1 LYWLLEI
8 DSSSVYDDSSARTD
22 STALSIV
29 RDDDRGEKL
38 LLEQTMNLVDL
49 VKDQLTGQVLGS
61 LSSLVG
67 ASEADT
73 RKATS
78 AAVPALLGGL
88 AKLASSQGGA
98 NQITSALGGLDL
110 GQLGNLAGMLG
121 GSNASRMAD
130 QGGSLLGSLFGAS
143 ATGKM
148 VETLAGFLGM
158 KPGMARSLLA
168 YLAPIVLGMIAKQ
181 FGGRPD
187 AAGLQ
192 RLFSEQSSNIK
203 NALPAGLSLGDFGT
217 GSTQPAAKGRD
228 TREPARSPFPAWL
241 PLVLLPLL
249 AFGAWYMMN
258 LDKERKALVIEEEV
272 KEGPVTIDRTT
283 VIEREGK
290 KLEEAVV
297 ETISIDPKFV
307 EAIRLSK
314 NATELFGG
322 LTSVLKGV
330 TNEDTAR
337 LAIPELEKLAPVLS
351 GVQSEAEKLGAE
363 EKSAFGQFVSKNL
376 GLLQKVIDAA
386 MTIPGVKDL
395 LGPVVTPMIETLKK
409 LGA

>member
-1 LYWLLEI
+1 
-8 DSSSVYDDSSARTD
+8 
-22 STALSIV
+22 
-29 RDDDRGEKL
+29 
-38 LLEQTMNLVDL
+38 MNLVDL

-61 LSSLVG
+61 LGSLIG
-67 ASEADT
+67 ADESQT
-73 RKATS
+73 RSATS

-98 NQITSALGGLDL
+98 SQIASAMGGLDL
-110 GQLGNLAGMLG
+110 GALGNLAGMLG

-158 KPGMARSLLA
+158 KPGIARSLLA
-168 YLAPIVLGMIAKQ
+168 YLAPVVLGMVAKQ
-181 FGGRPD
+181 FTGGRAD

-192 RLFSEQSSNIK
+192 RLFADQSSNIR
-203 NALPAGLSLGDFGT
+203 NALPAGLSLGDFGAVSGGGKPT
-217 GSTQPAAKGRD
+217 PASSHRGHE
-228 TREPARSPFPAWL
+228 EPARSGFPAWL

-249 AFGAWYMMN
+249 ALGAWWLMN
-258 LDKERKALVIEEEV
+258 RDKMAKEDGGVMIEEV
-272 KEGPVTIDRTT
+272 RKEGPITIDRTE

-290 KLEEAVV
+290 KLIDTVS

-307 EAIRLSK
+307 EAARLAVNS
-314 NATELFGG
+314 TDLFGG
-322 LTSVLKGV
+322 LSKILGGV

-337 LAIPELEKLAPVLS
+337 AAIPELEKLAPVLS
-351 GVQSEAEKLGAE
+351 GVQSEAAKLEGENKTAFAE
-363 EKSAFGQFVSKNL
+363 FVSKNV
-376 GLLQKVIDAA
+376 GLLQKVIDTA
-386 MTIPGVKDL
+386 MAIPGVKDL
-395 LGPVVTPMIETLKK
+395 LGPVVGPMLETIKK

>member
-1 LYWLLEI
+1 LNRVF
-8 DSSSVYDDSSARTD
+8 SG
-22 STALSIV
+22 V
-29 RDDDRGEKL
+29 RDGRHDSL

-61 LSSLVG
+61 LGSLIG
-67 ASEADT
+67 ADESQT
-73 RKATS
+73 RSATS

-98 NQITSALGGLDL
+98 SQIASAMGGLDL
-110 GQLGNLAGMLG
+110 GALGNLAGMLG

-158 KPGMARSLLA
+158 KPGVARSLLA
-168 YLAPIVLGMIAKQ
+168 YLAPIVLGMVAKQ
-181 FGGRPD
+181 FTGGRAD

-192 RLFSEQSSNIK
+192 RLFADQAGNIK
-203 NALPAGLSLGDFGT
+203 NALPAGLSLGDFGAVSGGGKPT
-217 GSTQPAAKGRD
+217 PASSHRGHE
-228 TREPARSPFPAWL
+228 EPARSGFPAWL

-249 AFGAWYMMN
+249 ALGAWWLMN
-258 LDKERKALVIEEEV
+258 RDKMAKEDGGVMIEEV
-272 KEGPVTIDRTT
+272 RKEGPITIDRTE

-290 KLEEAVV
+290 KLIDTVS

-307 EAIRLSK
+307 EAARLAVNS
-314 NATELFGG
+314 TDLFGG
-322 LTSVLKGV
+322 LSKILGGV

-337 LAIPELEKLAPVLS
+337 AAIPELEKLAPVLS
-351 GVQSEAEKLGAE
+351 GVQSEAAKLEGENKTAFAE
-363 EKSAFGQFVSKNL
+363 FVSKNV
-376 GLLQKVIDAA
+376 GLLQKVIDTA
-386 MTIPGVKDL
+386 MAIPGVKDL
-395 LGPVVTPMIETLKK
+395 LGPVVGPMVETIKK

>member
-1 LYWLLEI
+1 
-8 DSSSVYDDSSARTD
+8 
-22 STALSIV
+22 
-29 RDDDRGEKL
+29 
-38 LLEQTMNLVDL
+38 MNLVDL
-49 VKDQLTGQVLGS
+49 VKEQLTGQVLGS
-61 LSSLVG
+61 LGALVG
-67 ASEADT
+67 ANESDA

-78 AAVPALLGGL
+78 VAVPALLGGL

-98 NQITSALGGLDL
+98 NQIASALGGLDL

-121 GSNASRMAD
+121 GSNATRMAD
-130 QGGSLLGSLFGAS
+130 QGGSLLGSLFGTS
-143 ATGKM
+143 NTSKM

-168 YLAPIVLGMIAKQ
+168 YLAPIVLGIVAKQ

-187 AAGLQ
+187 AASLQ
-192 RLFSEQSSNIK
+192 RLFSEQSNNIK
-203 NALPAGLSLGDFGT
+203 SALPSGLSLGDFGAV
-217 GSTQPAAKGRD
+217 STQPASKGH
-228 TREPARSPFPAWL
+228 EPARSPFPAWL

-258 LDKERKALVIEEEV
+258 LDKQRKALVVEEEV
-272 KEGPVTIDRTT
+272 KEGPVTVDRTT
-283 VIEREGK
+283 VVEREGK

-307 EAIRLSK
+307 EALRLSK
-314 NATELFGG
+314 NASELFGG

-337 LAIPELEKLAPVLS
+337 AAIPELEKLAPMLS
-351 GVQSEAEKLGAE
+351 GVQSEAEKLNAE

>member
-1 LYWLLEI
+1 LNRVF
-8 DSSSVYDDSSARTD
+8 SG
-22 STALSIV
+22 V
-29 RDDDRGEKL
+29 RDGRHDSL

-61 LSSLVG
+61 LGSLIG
-67 ASEADT
+67 ADESQT
-73 RKATS
+73 RSATS

-98 NQITSALGGLDL
+98 SQIASAMGGLDL
-110 GQLGNLAGMLG
+110 GALGNLAGMLG

-158 KPGMARSLLA
+158 KPGIARSLLA
-168 YLAPIVLGMIAKQ
+168 YLAPVVLGMVAKQ
-181 FGGRPD
+181 FTGGRAD

-192 RLFSEQSSNIK
+192 RLFADQSSNIR
-203 NALPAGLSLGDFGT
+203 NALPAGLSLGDFGAVSGGGKPT
-217 GSTQPAAKGRD
+217 PASSHRGHE
-228 TREPARSPFPAWL
+228 EPARSGFPAWL

-249 AFGAWYMMN
+249 ALGAWWLMN
-258 LDKERKALVIEEEV
+258 RDKMAKEDGGVMIEEV
-272 KEGPVTIDRTT
+272 RKEGPITIDRTE

-290 KLEEAVV
+290 KLIDTVS

-307 EAIRLSK
+307 EAARLAVNS
-314 NATELFGG
+314 TDLFGG
-322 LTSVLKGV
+322 LSKILGGV

-337 LAIPELEKLAPVLS
+337 AAIPELEKLAPVLS
-351 GVQSEAEKLGAE
+351 GVQSEAAKLEGENKTAFAE
-363 EKSAFGQFVSKNL
+363 FVSKNV
-376 GLLQKVIDAA
+376 GLLQKVIDTA
-386 MTIPGVKDL
+386 MAIPGVKDL
-395 LGPVVTPMIETLKK
+395 LGPVVGPMLETIKK

>member
-1 LYWLLEI
+1 LNRVF
-8 DSSSVYDDSSARTD
+8 SG
-22 STALSIV
+22 V
-29 RDDDRGEKL
+29 RDGRHDSL

-61 LSSLVG
+61 LGSLIG
-67 ASEADT
+67 ADESQT
-73 RKATS
+73 RSATS

-98 NQITSALGGLDL
+98 SQIASAMGGLDL
-110 GQLGNLAGMLG
+110 GALGNLAGMLG

-158 KPGMARSLLA
+158 KPGIARSLLA
-168 YLAPIVLGMIAKQ
+168 YLAPVVLGMVAKQ
-181 FGGRPD
+181 FTGGRAD

-192 RLFSEQSSNIK
+192 RLFADQSSNIR

-217 GSTQPAAKGRD
+217 VSGGGKPTPASSHRGHE
-228 TREPARSPFPAWL
+228 EPARSGFPAWL

-249 AFGAWYMMN
+249 ALGAWWLMN
-258 LDKERKALVIEEEV
+258 RDKMAKEDGGVMIEEV
-272 KEGPVTIDRTT
+272 RKEGPITIDRTE

-290 KLEEAVV
+290 KLIDTVS

-307 EAIRLSK
+307 EAARLAVNS
-314 NATELFGG
+314 TDLFGG
-322 LTSVLKGV
+322 LSKILGGV

-337 LAIPELEKLAPVLS
+337 AAIPELEKLAPVLS
-351 GVQSEAEKLGAE
+351 GVQSEAAKLEGENKTAFAE
-363 EKSAFGQFVSKNL
+363 FVSKNV
-376 GLLQKVIDAA
+376 GLLQKVIDTA
-386 MTIPGVKDL
+386 MAIPGVKDL
-395 LGPVVTPMIETLKK
+395 LGPVVGPMLETIKK

>member
-1 LYWLLEI
+1 LNRVF
-8 DSSSVYDDSSARTD
+8 SG
-22 STALSIV
+22 V
-29 RDDDRGEKL
+29 RDGRHDSL

-61 LSSLVG
+61 LGSLIG
-67 ASEADT
+67 ADESQT
-73 RKATS
+73 RSATS

-98 NQITSALGGLDL
+98 SQIASAMGGLDL
-110 GQLGNLAGMLG
+110 GALGNLAGMLG

-158 KPGMARSLLA
+158 KPGIARSLLA
-168 YLAPIVLGMIAKQ
+168 YLAPIVLGMVAKQ
-181 FGGRPD
+181 FTGGRAD

-192 RLFSEQSSNIK
+192 RLFADQSSNIR
-203 NALPAGLSLGDFGT
+203 NALPAGLSLGDFGAVSGGGKPT
-217 GSTQPAAKGRD
+217 PASSHRGHE
-228 TREPARSPFPAWL
+228 EPARSGFPAWL

-249 AFGAWYMMN
+249 ALGAWWLMN
-258 LDKERKALVIEEEV
+258 RDKMAKEDGGVMIEEV
-272 KEGPVTIDRTT
+272 RKEGPITIDRTE

-290 KLEEAVV
+290 KLIDTVS

-307 EAIRLSK
+307 EAARLAVNS
-314 NATELFGG
+314 TDLFGG
-322 LTSVLKGV
+322 LSKILGGV

-337 LAIPELEKLAPVLS
+337 AAIPELEKLAPVLS
-351 GVQSEAEKLGAE
+351 GVQSEAAKLEGENKTAFAE
-363 EKSAFGQFVSKNL
+363 FVSKNV
-376 GLLQKVIDAA
+376 GLLQKVIDTA
-386 MTIPGVKDL
+386 MAIPGVKDL
-395 LGPVVTPMIETLKK
+395 LGPVVGPMLETIKK

>member
-1 LYWLLEI
+1 
-8 DSSSVYDDSSARTD
+8 
-22 STALSIV
+22 
-29 RDDDRGEKL
+29 
-38 LLEQTMNLVDL
+38 MNLVDL

-61 LSSLVG
+61 LSALVG
-67 ASEADT
+67 ANEADT
-73 RKATS
+73 RKA
-78 AAVPALLGGL
+78 AGVAVPAILGGL
-88 AKLASSQGGA
+88 AKLASTQGGA

-121 GSNASRMAD
+121 GSNASRIGD
-130 QGGSLLGSLFGAS
+130 QGGSLLGSLFGTS
-143 ATGKM
+143 STSKM
-148 VETLAGFLGM
+148 VETLAAFLGM

-168 YLAPIVLGMIAKQ
+168 YLVPIVLGMIAKQ

-187 AAGLQ
+187 AASLQ
-192 RLFSEQSSNIK
+192 RLFSEQGNNIK

-217 GSTQPAAKGRD
+217 VSTQPAPKGRD

-241 PLVLLPLL
+241 PLVMLPLL
-249 AFGAWYMMN
+249 AFGAWYMMK
-258 LDKERKALVIEEEV
+258 LDKERKAVVIQEEV
-272 KEGPVTIDRTT
+272 KDGPVTVDRTT

-314 NATELFGG
+314 NATELFSG

-330 TNEDTAR
+330 TNEDTAKA
-337 LAIPELEKLAPVLS
+337 AIPELEKLAPMLS

-363 EKSAFGQFVSKNL
+363 EKTAFGQFVSKNL
-376 GLLQKVIDAA
+376 ALLQKVIDAA
-386 MTIPGVKDL
+386 MLVPGVKDL

>member
-1 LYWLLEI
+1 
-8 DSSSVYDDSSARTD
+8 
-22 STALSIV
+22 
-29 RDDDRGEKL
+29 
-38 LLEQTMNLVDL
+38 MNLVDL

-61 LSSLVG
+61 LGSLIG
-67 ASEADT
+67 ADESQT
-73 RKATS
+73 RSATS

-98 NQITSALGGLDL
+98 SQIASAMGGLDL
-110 GQLGNLAGMLG
+110 GALGNLAGMLG

-158 KPGMARSLLA
+158 KPGIARSLLA
-168 YLAPIVLGMIAKQ
+168 YLAPIVLGMVAKQ
-181 FGGRPD
+181 FTGGRAD

-192 RLFSEQSSNIK
+192 RLFADQSSNIR
-203 NALPAGLSLGDFGT
+203 NALPAGLSLGDFGAVSGGGKPT
-217 GSTQPAAKGRD
+217 PASSHRGHE
-228 TREPARSPFPAWL
+228 EPARSGFPAWL

-249 AFGAWYMMN
+249 ALGAWWLMN
-258 LDKERKALVIEEEV
+258 RDKMAKEDGGVMIEEV
-272 KEGPVTIDRTT
+272 RKEGPITIDRTE

-290 KLEEAVV
+290 KLIDTVS

-307 EAIRLSK
+307 EAARLAVNS
-314 NATELFGG
+314 TDLFGG
-322 LTSVLKGV
+322 LSKILGGV

-337 LAIPELEKLAPVLS
+337 AAIPELEKLAPVLS
-351 GVQSEAEKLGAE
+351 GVQSEAAKLEGENKTAFAE
-363 EKSAFGQFVSKNL
+363 FVSKNV
-376 GLLQKVIDAA
+376 GLLQKVIDTA
-386 MTIPGVKDL
+386 MAIPGVKDL
-395 LGPVVTPMIETLKK
+395 LGPVVGPMLETIKK

>member
-1 LYWLLEI
+1 
-8 DSSSVYDDSSARTD
+8 
-22 STALSIV
+22 
-29 RDDDRGEKL
+29 
-38 LLEQTMNLVDL
+38 MNLVDL

-61 LSSLVG
+61 LGSLIG
-67 ASEADT
+67 ADESQT
-73 RKATS
+73 RSATS

-98 NQITSALGGLDL
+98 SQIASAMGGLDL
-110 GQLGNLAGMLG
+110 GALGNLAGMLG

-158 KPGMARSLLA
+158 KPGIARSLLA
-168 YLAPIVLGMIAKQ
+168 YLAPIVLGMVAKQ
-181 FGGRPD
+181 FTGGRAD

-192 RLFSEQSSNIK
+192 RLFADQSSNIR
-203 NALPAGLSLGDFGT
+203 NALPAGLSLGDFGAVSGGGKPT
-217 GSTQPAAKGRD
+217 PASSHRGHE
-228 TREPARSPFPAWL
+228 EPARSGFPAWL

-249 AFGAWYMMN
+249 ALGAWWLMN
-258 LDKERKALVIEEEV
+258 RDKMAKEDGGVMIEEV
-272 KEGPVTIDRTT
+272 RKEGPITIDRTE

-290 KLEEAVV
+290 KLIDTVS

-307 EAIRLSK
+307 EAARLAVNS
-314 NATELFGG
+314 TDLFGG
-322 LTSVLKGV
+322 LSKILGGV

-337 LAIPELEKLAPVLS
+337 AAIPELEKLAPVLS
-351 GVQSEAEKLGAE
+351 GVQSEAAKLEGENKTAFAE
-363 EKSAFGQFVSKNL
+363 FVSKNV
-376 GLLQKVIDAA
+376 GLLQKVIDTA
-386 MTIPGVKDL
+386 MAIPGVKDL
-395 LGPVVTPMIETLKK
+395 LGPVVGPMVETIKK

>member
-1 LYWLLEI
+1 LNRVF
-8 DSSSVYDDSSARTD
+8 SG
-22 STALSIV
+22 V
-29 RDDDRGEKL
+29 RDGRHDSL

-61 LSSLVG
+61 LGSLIG
-67 ASEADT
+67 ADESQT
-73 RKATS
+73 RSATS

-98 NQITSALGGLDL
+98 SQIASAMGGLDL
-110 GQLGNLAGMLG
+110 GALGNLAGMLG

-158 KPGMARSLLA
+158 KPGIARSLLA
-168 YLAPIVLGMIAKQ
+168 YLAPIVLGMVAKQ
-181 FGGRPD
+181 FTGGRAD

-192 RLFSEQSSNIK
+192 RLFADQSSNIR
-203 NALPAGLSLGDFGT
+203 NALPAGLSLGDFGAVSGGGKAT
-217 GSTQPAAKGRD
+217 PASSHRGHE
-228 TREPARSPFPAWL
+228 EPARSGFPAWL

-249 AFGAWYMMN
+249 ALGAWWLMN
-258 LDKERKALVIEEEV
+258 RDKMAKEDGGVMIEEV
-272 KEGPVTIDRTT
+272 RKEGPITIDRTE

-290 KLEEAVV
+290 KLIDTVS

-307 EAIRLSK
+307 EAARLAVNS
-314 NATELFGG
+314 TDLFGG
-322 LTSVLKGV
+322 LSKILGGV

-337 LAIPELEKLAPVLS
+337 AAIPELEKLAPVLS
-351 GVQSEAEKLGAE
+351 GVQSEAAKLEGENKTAFAE
-363 EKSAFGQFVSKNL
+363 FVSKNV
-376 GLLQKVIDAA
+376 GLLQKVIDTA
-386 MTIPGVKDL
+386 MAIPGVKDL
-395 LGPVVTPMIETLKK
+395 LGPVVGPMLETIKK